1 MGLNIT
7 VLSYRDRLDF
17 AIVAD
22 REQVPDAWPLMD
34 ALSGALDD
42 LQEACAS

>member
-1 MGLNIT
+1 

>member
-7 VLSYRDRLDF
+7 VMSYEDRLDF

-22 REQVPDAWPLMD
+22 REQVSDAWPLMD
-34 ALSGALDD
+34 ALGQALDE
-42 LQEACAS
+42 LQACAS

>member
-1 MGLNIT
+1 
-7 VLSYRDRLDF
+7 VLSYEDRLDF

-34 ALSGALDD
+34 ALSGALEE
-42 LQEACAS
+42 LAACAS